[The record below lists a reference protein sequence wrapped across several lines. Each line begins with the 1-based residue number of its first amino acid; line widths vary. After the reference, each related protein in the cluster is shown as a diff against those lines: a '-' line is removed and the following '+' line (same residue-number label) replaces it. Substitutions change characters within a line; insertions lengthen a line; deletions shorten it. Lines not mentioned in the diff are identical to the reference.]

1 MQEKRE
7 LARNRTFLGG
17 VIAFNHRKS
26 TMDCLVR
33 NLSAAGARISI
44 TNTATVPDEF
54 DLTIKQKDGT
64 LRARIVWR
72 HADEAGVIFLNE
84 YVTGT
89 PTPPDWARRLR
100 DCEAD
105 NAALRR
111 RVAQLSTAE

>member
-17 VIAFNHRKS
+17 VVAFHHRKS

-33 NLSAAGARISI
+33 NLSAAGAKICF

-54 DLTIKQKDGT
+54 DLTIKQKDYA

-72 HADEAGVIFLNE
+72 RADEAGVVFLNE
-84 YVTGT
+84 YVAGT
-89 PTPPDWARRLR
+89 PIPLDWARRLR
-100 DCEAD
+100 DCE
-105 NAALRR
+105 LTM
-111 RVAQLSTAE
+111 LL